1 MVNNKLLREVESNKK
16 GNIIFNDQKAS
27 DLEELKT
34 ILEKRKE
41 LVVDFPVDEWDK
53 VAPHLMN
60 RNDMTQLQATR
71 GFIALKIL
79 NVLKEKCPDLKKY
92 YEENRLYDFAYIDAI
107 MKINNINPE
116 RIHFIMNG
124 NKSAI
129 LCDALSILLSEE
141 YNFDVSIYLSPNNF
155 YTTVIPDY
163 KEKVYLWQEYSYTS
177 YYENEEGETN
187 TASRKQFIKK

>member
-16 GNIIFNDQKAS
+16 GNVIFNDQKAS
-27 DLEELKT
+27 DLEELKE
-34 ILEKRKE
+34 ILEKRGE

-53 VAPHLMN
+53 VGPYLMN

-71 GFIALKIL
+71 GYIASKIL
-79 NVLKEKCPDLKKY
+79 NAIKEKCPELKKY
-92 YEENRLYDFAYIDAI
+92 YEENRLFDFAYIDAI
-107 MKINNINPE
+107 MKINNINLK

-141 YNFDVSIYLSPNNF
+141 YGFDVSIYSSPNNF

-163 KEKVYLWQEYSYTS
+163 QEKVYLWQEYSYTS
-177 YYENEEGETN
+177 FYENEEGEKN